1 MPKALQSDFCA
12 QCGCTLH
19 QVNIDGG
26 KVFECGEIVYEAAGR
41 FGTSYTCR
49 TIPQLMRTVEG
60 ALESAVGIIAQS
72 GLTPGARAALLRA
85 HADPEYSCE
94 VAAVVRDFLTGAGLA
109 QRTKHTKG
117 SVRLRL
123 TYLGRLVARRLQ
135 AQMEHPL

>member
-26 KVFECGEIVYEAAGR
+26 KVFECGEVVYAVGER
-41 FGTSYTCR
+41 FSTSYTCR
-49 TIPQLMRTVEG
+49 TVPQLMRTVEG
-60 ALESAVGIIAQS
+60 ALDSAVGVIVQS
-72 GLTPGARAALLRA
+72 ALTPGARAALLRA
-85 HADPEYSCE
+85 NADPENSCE
-94 VAAVVRDFLTGAGLA
+94 VAAVVRDFLLSGGLA
-109 QRTKHTKG
+109 NGPKQSKG

>member
-12 QCGCTLH
+12 QCGCTIH
-19 QVNIDGG
+19 QVNNDGG
-26 KVFECGEIVYEAAGR
+26 KVFECGETVYAVGGR
-41 FGTSYTCR
+41 FSTSYTCR

-60 ALESAVGIIAQS
+60 ALDSAVGVVVQS
-72 GLTPGARAALLRA
+72 ALTPGARAALLRA
-85 HADPEYSCE
+85 HADPENCCE
-94 VAAVVRDFLTGAGLA
+94 VAAVVRDFLLSGGLA
-109 QRTKHTKG
+109 HGPKQSKG